1 MFKDHDYVKLNSVN
15 PLYLIINKI
24 NRYLEK
30 VNGNKYLT
38 VVPNNE
44 SKEIIIKKNMK
55 NCGVKSNIKLE
66 QQLITKQLKSNLI
79 QMIIYL

>member
-15 PLYLIINKI
+15 PLYLITNKI